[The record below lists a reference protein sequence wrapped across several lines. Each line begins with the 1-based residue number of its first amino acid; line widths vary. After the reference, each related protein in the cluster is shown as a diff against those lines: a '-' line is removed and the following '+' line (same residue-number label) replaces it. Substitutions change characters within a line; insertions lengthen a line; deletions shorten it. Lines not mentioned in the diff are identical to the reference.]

1 MFGYIKPDYPNLYM
15 KDDTLYRALYCGMCK
30 SIKKANG
37 QIARLSLTY
46 DIAFMSLL
54 THAIKGK
61 DINIKSGK
69 CIAHAIKKRPIAQVD
84 DISLMLADINLI
96 LAKYKLTDDI
106 LDEKKGKLKQS
117 LFNKGY
123 KRAVKRNKKVDE
135 IVKNQYL

>member
-1 MFGYIKPDYPNLYM
+1 MLIDKPDAVFIQPLFG
-15 KDDTLYRALYCGMCK
+15 RSVA
-30 SIKKANG
+30 
-37 QIARLSLTY
+37 QI
-46 DIAFMSLL
+46 
-54 THAIKGK
+54 
-61 DINIKSGK
+61 
-69 CIAHAIKKRPIAQVD
+69 D

-135 IVKNQYL
+135 IVKNQYLKFSQF